1 MNRFSKVREES
12 KSLSIISS
20 LQFFISMRKA
30 SWFVFAVGVLYASYL
45 LLLLSLPYLE
55 MRRGVDFLKTK
66 QLIYHIKHWRFSFY
80 IHVFTSILIIT
91 SGLFQFSKTIIAR
104 YPKIHRVSGFIY
116 LITTLLIS
124 GPAALVMSFYANGG
138 YPAQASFVILSIL
151 WLGSTFLAYSFVRK
165 KNYVV
170 HGKWMLRSYALT
182 LSAVSLRLY
191 SYLFDV
197 FHLQMNPVDLYVIL
211 SWASWIPNLLLAE
224 FLIRKGLIQRLL
236 SAH

>member
-1 MNRFSKVREES
+1 MK
-12 KSLSIISS
+12 
-20 LQFFISMRKA
+20 KA
-30 SWFVFAVGVLYASYL
+30 AWYLFVIGILYASYL
-45 LLLLSLPYLE
+45 LLLLSVPYLE

-91 SGLFQFSKTIIAR
+91 SGLFQFSKLILAKH
-104 YPKIHRVSGFIY
+104 PKIHRISGFIY

-124 GPAALVMSFYANGG
+124 GPSALVMSFYANGG

-151 WLGSTFLAYSFVRK
+151 WLGTTFLAYYFVRQ
-165 KNYVV
+165 KNYIT

-191 SYLFDV
+191 SYAFDF
-197 FHLQMNPVDLYVIL
+197 FHFRMDPVDLYILL
-211 SWASWIPNLLLAE
+211 SWMSWIPNLIIAE
-224 FLIRKGLIQRLL
+224 ILIRRGLVQRII
-236 SAH
+236 SAR